1 MPARYPLKGQG
12 DGSRWRPDRD
22 EPLGTPE
29 GGVAI
34 YGPKPAGMDVRA
46 LDPVVDAGGA
56 QV

>member
-1 MPARYPLKGQG
+1 MTPLKGQG
-12 DGSRWRPDRD
+12 DGSRRRPDRD

-56 QV
+56 RV